1 MKTTIL
7 HKFLIALLMITSV
20 SSCYSLQENT
30 VKKNTYGK
38 ANFVFVDFYGDNI
51 KLVFNDKVIVN
62 EKITMKISEVGLSTG
77 GGIKPIKFGENSVT
91 LYKDNKIIYQDTI
104 IVPKDTKTIYIL
116 PNKPYIDMN
125 NSEILLLD

>member
-7 HKFLIALLMITSV
+7 HKFLIALLTIISILSCSSV
-20 SSCYSLQENT
+20 QDNT
-30 VKKNTYGK
+30 AKKNIYGK

-51 KLVFNDKVIVN
+51 KLVVNDKVIVN
-62 EKITMKISEVGLSTG
+62 EQIAMKIPEVGLNTG
-77 GGIKPIKFGENSVT
+77 GGIKPIKFGKNSVT
-91 LYKDNKIIYQDTI
+91 LYKNNKIIYQNTI
-104 IVPKDTKTIYIL
+104 IVPKDTKTIYIS